1 MALLLISG
9 SALIVVPARVCGGKT
24 DLHPHIDRIAIAG
37 RVEEGILVT
46 AYDFHAFLARGCGW
60 RHKAWGGALAEP
72 QGHGVNI
79 HQARD
84 AGGSHRPDPNDD
96 ETAKIKELSPASR
109 ARMMN
114 PDHAWGSTALHPRLY
129 SDAHYRGLRRDNGQA
144 DEKDIRRLDPGRPV
158 KRELIG
164 AGRHTYQIS
173 LSAGQFL
180 KVIVEQ
186 QGIDV
191 VARVSGPD
199 GGQILEFDSDIRPQG
214 REQATLVAEVAGDY
228 LLIIQSKQPGS
239 VTGSY
244 EIRIDELRAA
254 TENDR
259 ALQEAHKL
267 YREFLKLYGAGK
279 YDEAAAASGRALEIR
294 ERILG
299 PDHPDVAAALNAR
312 ANVYWFKGDYVRAEP
327 LYQRI
332 LSVLERTLEPEN
344 PRIAITLN
352 NLAGLY
358 CDKGDYLKAEPFA
371 QRALAIM
378 ERALG
383 REHLNVAMSVN
394 TLAIIYSSRGD
405 YVRAEPLFLRSMEVW
420 EKALG
425 PEHPHVGLALSN
437 LATVYQDEGEYA
449 RAEPLYQRALAIR
462 EKTLGREHSEV
473 AATLNNLAT
482 LYLNEG
488 EYEKAE
494 PLYRRALAIRE
505 KALSPE
511 HPKVAILL
519 VNLADLYRNKGEYA
533 TAEPLY
539 QRALAI
545 FERALGQQHP
555 SLAGALDGL
564 AVLYAAKG
572 DIAHAIEMQSRA
584 NAIAE
589 YNLTLNLGG
598 GSERRKLAYLAFSE
612 KQTDFTFLLHSQI
625 APDDPRALELAFTTL
640 LHQKGRAL
648 DSITDTITTLRRH
661 ATPQDQKLFDQLIE
675 ARSQLAA
682 LILKESDAAN
692 LDSYRI
698 QLGQMEEKIE
708 NLEAELSAR
717 SADFRADAQPVTLSA
732 VQSALPAGAALIEF
746 ALYTPQDPRTG
757 KRQSPRYLVYLL
769 GAQDQPKW
777 PKFLD
782 LGEASAIDRSVDAWR
797 QSLGENSP
805 DVNRLGRAVDE
816 LVMRPIRSLLRSE
829 SSEIRRLLIAPDGS
843 LNLIP
848 FAAMVD
854 EANRYLIERYT
865 ISYLT
870 SGRDLLRLQTT
881 RPSRN
886 TPLVIA
892 DPLFG
897 RASKGVARGAHKADG
912 QGGGEPDPP
921 KLFFRPLPG
930 TKSEALE
937 IKAIMPDA
945 SVLLR
950 QEATEAALKRAIA
963 PRILHIA
970 THGFFIGAQD
980 EQGAEALSVSGNDP
994 MRVSDLRLNRWA
1006 ARIRN
1011 PLLRSG
1017 LALAGANSGQSGDD
1031 DGILTALEVAGLDLW
1046 GSKLVALS
1054 ACNTGLGE
1062 IRNGEGVQGLRR
1074 ALVLAGSESQVISLW
1089 AVMDERAKD
1098 IMIPYYRA
1106 LRRGEGRGEGLR
1118 QVQLRML
1125 RSRDRRHPF
1134 YWAAFIQ
1141 SGEWANLNGRR

>member
-1 MALLLISG
+1 
-9 SALIVVPARVCGGKT
+9 
-24 DLHPHIDRIAIAG
+24 
-37 RVEEGILVT
+37 
-46 AYDFHAFLARGCGW
+46 
-60 RHKAWGGALAEP
+60 
-72 QGHGVNI
+72 
-79 HQARD
+79 
-84 AGGSHRPDPNDD
+84 
-96 ETAKIKELSPASR
+96 
-109 ARMMN
+109 
-114 PDHAWGSTALHPRLY
+114 
-129 SDAHYRGLRRDNGQA
+129 
-144 DEKDIRRLDPGRPV
+144 
-158 KRELIG
+158 
-164 AGRHTYQIS
+164 
-173 LSAGQFL
+173 
-180 KVIVEQ
+180 
-186 QGIDV
+186 
-191 VARVSGPD
+191 VARISGPD
-199 GGQILEFDSDIRPQG
+199 GGQILEFDSEIRPQG
-214 REQATLVAEVAGDY
+214 REQAPLVAESAGDY
-228 LLIIQSKQPGS
+228 LLIVQSKQLGS
-239 VTGSY
+239 ATGSY

-267 YREFLKLYGAGK
+267 YREFLKLYGAGM
-279 YDEAAAASGRALEIR
+279 YDEATAAARRALEIR
-294 ERILG
+294 ESVLG
-299 PDHPDVAAALNAR
+299 ADHPDVAAALNAM
-312 ANVYWFKGDYVRAEP
+312 ANIYWLKGDYARAEP

-332 LSVLERTLEPEN
+332 LSVLEKTLEPEN

-358 CDKGDYLKAEPFA
+358 CDKGDYVKAEPFA

-405 YVRAEPLFLRSMEVW
+405 YARAEPFFMRSMEIW
-420 EKALG
+420 EKTLG

-449 RAEPLYQRALAIR
+449 RAEPLYLRALAIR

-473 AATLNNLAT
+473 VATLNNLAT

-511 HPKVAILL
+511 HPKVAVLL
-519 VNLADLYRNKGEYA
+519 VNLADLYRNKGEYEK
-533 TAEPLY
+533 AEPLY
-539 QRALAI
+539 QKALTI
-545 FERALGQQHP
+545 FERSLGPQHP
-555 SLAGALDGL
+555 SLTGPLNGL
-564 AVLYAAKG
+564 AVLYSAKG

-589 YNLTLNLGG
+589 YNLTLNLGA

-625 APDDPRALELAFTTL
+625 APDDPQALELAFTTL

-648 DSITDTITTLRRH
+648 DSITDTIATLRRH
-661 ATPQDQKLFDQLIE
+661 ATPQDQRLFDRLIE

-682 LILKESDAAN
+682 LILKEPDAASP
-692 LDSYRI
+692 DTYRI
-698 QLGQMEEKIE
+698 QLGRLEEE
-708 NLEAELSAR
+708 VESLEAELSAR
-717 SADFRADAQPVTLSA
+717 SAEFRANAQPVTLSA

-746 ALYTPQDPRTG
+746 ALYAPQDPRTG
-757 KRQSPRYLVYLL
+757 KKRPPRYLVYLL
-769 GAQDQPKW
+769 GSQAQPKW

-782 LGEASAIDRSVDAWR
+782 LGEASAIDQAVDAWR
-797 QSLGENSP
+797 QSLRENSP

-816 LVMRPIRSLLRSE
+816 LVMRPIRSLLRSK
-829 SSEIRRLLIAPDGS
+829 SGEIRRLLIAPDGS
-843 LNLIP
+843 LNLMP
-848 FAAMVD
+848 FAALVD
-854 EANRYLIERYT
+854 EGNRYLIERYT

-881 RPSRN
+881 QQSRN
-886 TPLVIA
+886 VPLVIA

-897 RASKGVARGAHKADG
+897 RAAKGVARGDQNSGTSSAVHKG
-912 QGGGEPDPP
+912 NGRPDPP
-921 KLFFRPLPG
+921 RLFFRPLPG
-930 TKSEALE
+930 TKSEAQA
-937 IKAIMPDA
+937 IKAIMPEA

-950 QEATEAALKRAIA
+950 QEATEAALKRARG

-970 THGFFIGAQD
+970 THGFFLGSQD
-980 EQGAEALSVSGNDP
+980 EQDTEAQSVPDIDP
-994 MRVSDLRLNRWA
+994 MRISDLRLNRWA
-1006 ARIRN
+1006 AHIVN

-1017 LALAGANSGQSGDD
+1017 LALAGANHGKEADD
-1031 DGILTALEVAGLDLW
+1031 DGLLTALEVAGLDLW

-1098 IMIPYYRA
+1098 VMIPYYRA

-1125 RSRDRRHPF
+1125 RNRDRRHPF